1 MKKSFSQLIVL
12 FLATLILTGSKTV
25 ATDVPLRPIELE
37 NEKVRMAWSS
47 MIYSDGMLCKNED
60 FKFPMLSTMSSSKV
74 CTYEEQSKNEY
85 SYLSDVLF
93 NREMNLT
100 N

>member
-1 MKKSFSQLIVL
+1 
-12 FLATLILTGSKTV
+12 
-25 ATDVPLRPIELE
+25 
-37 NEKVRMAWSS
+37 
-47 MIYSDGMLCKNED
+47 MIYVDGMLCKNES